1 MRSRKYFYITDKK
14 DGKLP
19 CNWRSYFR
27 GSVWEPI
34 PETNKY
40 YLHSFHKKQPDLNWE
55 NPKVRQEVKL
65 PASAKKVLLN
75 NGKTME
81 AEVQSVVLDGYQ
93 VIIAEL

>member
-1 MRSRKYFYITDKK
+1 M
-14 DGKLP
+14 
-19 CNWRSYFR
+19 
-27 GSVWEPI
+27 
-34 PETNKY
+34 
-40 YLHSFHKKQPDLNWE
+40 
-55 NPKVRQEVKL
+55 RQEVKL